1 MGPKPIFLWE
11 IYGKLVGSLER
22 YQVEVI
28 WKGPRRVGREVILR
42 AACVRMNPPPNIP
55 GHRDARCR
63 GDQESTRLWSEGG
76 SAIGACTSCS
86 MLRRELYREARL
98 TVRQ

>member
-1 MGPKPIFLWE
+1 MREITLGINASCAAEEKFFERLESARTQRINHGAKADFLWE

-42 AACVRMNPPPNIP
+42 AACVRMTPPPNIS
-55 GHRDARCR
+55 GHRDA
-63 GDQESTRLWSEGG
+63 
-76 SAIGACTSCS
+76 
-86 MLRRELYREARL
+86 
-98 TVRQ
+98 